1 VAAHPTH
8 IMDKYKASLLENV
21 QETQHKAKRR
31 QPIKFYHIPIQEYL
45 EIRNI
50 IKGCIRQEVD
60 LTKLQYNMK
69 KEQ

>member
-60 LTKLQYNMK
+60 LTKLQNNMK